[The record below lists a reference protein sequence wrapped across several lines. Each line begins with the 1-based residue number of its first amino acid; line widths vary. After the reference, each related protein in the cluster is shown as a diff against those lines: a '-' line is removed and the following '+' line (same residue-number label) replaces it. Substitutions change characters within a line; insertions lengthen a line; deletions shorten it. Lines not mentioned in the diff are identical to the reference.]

1 MKTQDYW
8 QLQDAKNKLSQV
20 VHMAEE
26 RAQYITVRG
35 KPAVVVVSVEEYERL
50 TRPHASLVDFVRS
63 GLLDA
68 DDLDWRRQDDRP
80 RDVDL

>member
-1 MKTQDYW
+1 
-8 QLQDAKNKLSQV
+8 
-20 VHMAEE
+20 MAEE

-50 TRPHASLVDFVRS
+50 TRPATSFVEFVRNGLQDAEDVDFERS
-63 GLLDA
+63 R
-68 DDLDWRRQDDRP
+68 DLP